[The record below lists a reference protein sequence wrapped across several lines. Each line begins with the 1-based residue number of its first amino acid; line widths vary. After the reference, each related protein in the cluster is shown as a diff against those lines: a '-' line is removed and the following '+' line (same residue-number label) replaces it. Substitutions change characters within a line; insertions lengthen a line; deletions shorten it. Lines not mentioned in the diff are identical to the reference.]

1 MLTTIEENIMIV
13 FNYPS
18 KKELKANIG
27 QPLKYI
33 ETSMFGDEYV
43 SDGMLTGANRPH
55 ITGRGREFFA
65 NVTMKDGLITAVK

>member
-1 MLTTIEENIMIV
+1 MIV

-18 KKELKANIG
+18 KKVLKENIG
-27 QPLKYI
+27 QPLRYI

-43 SDGMLTGANRPH
+43 RDGQLTGANRPH

-65 NVTMKDGLITAVK
+65 TVTMRDGKIAGVK

>member
-1 MLTTIEENIMIV
+1 MIV

-43 SDGMLTGANRPH
+43 SDGTLTGANRPH

>member
-1 MLTTIEENIMIV
+1 MIV

-18 KKELKANIG
+18 KKVLKENIG
-27 QPLKYI
+27 QPLQYI

-43 SDGMLTGANRPH
+43 RDGQLTGANRPH

-65 NVTMKDGLITAVK
+65 VVTMRDGKIAWVK

>member
-1 MLTTIEENIMIV
+1 MIV

-27 QPLKYI
+27 QPLRYI

-43 SDGMLTGANRPH
+43 SDGTLTGANRPH

-65 NVTMKDGLITAVK
+65 NVTMAGGLIKAVK